1 MALTDDEKQR
11 IREEELVRLLARDE
25 YQTRKRQRNMMPIA
39 IGGTCMVMAVLMLAF
54 SILRTV

>member
-1 MALTDDEKQR
+1 MALTDEEKQR

-25 YQTRKRQRNMMPIA
+25 YQTRKRRTLAPVV
-39 IGGTCMVMAVLMLAF
+39 IGAVSAVVAVLIFAF

>member
-1 MALTDDEKQR
+1 MALTDEEKQR

-25 YQTRKRQRNMMPIA
+25 YQTRKRRTLTPVV
-39 IGGTCMVMAVLMLAF
+39 IGAVSAVVAVLILAF

>member
-1 MALTDDEKQR
+1 MALTDEEKQR

-25 YQTRKRQRNMMPIA
+25 YQTRKRRTLTPIA
-39 IGGTCMVMAVLMLAF
+39 IGGMSVIVAVLIFAF

>member
-1 MALTDDEKQR
+1 MALTDEEKQR

-25 YQTRKRQRNMMPIA
+25 YQTRKRQRTLTPIA
-39 IGGTCMVMAVLMLAF
+39 IGGMCVVVAFLIFAF